1 MSQPDAP
8 KIEFPCPNYPIK
20 VVGKGV
26 DGYEQIVADIIR
38 VHAPDLD
45 LEIIKVKESSH
56 GRFRSITVYITATG
70 VQQLENIHRDLSSC
84 EHVHMVM

>member
-20 VVGKGV
+20 VVGKGI

-45 LEIIKVKESSH
+45 LEIIKVKESSN
-56 GRFRSITVYITATG
+56 GRFRSITVYI
-70 VQQLENIHRDLSSC
+70 LSLIHI
-84 EHVHMVM
+84 